1 MVCLDTDFIIALLRA
16 QSEAVKKAE
25 ELERRKERNTTTP
38 ISAFELYIGAYLS
51 KKSQEN
57 LKLVTD
63 FLENVDIL
71 NFDLLAAEIAG
82 KIEAELE
89 RTGRPIGIRDS
100 MVAGIALRHEQKIIT
115 RNIKHFNQ
123 IPNISYESW

>member
-1 MVCLDTDFIIALLRA
+1 MVCFDTDFIIALLRG

-38 ISAFELYIGAYLS
+38 LNAFELYIGAHLS

-82 KIEAELE
+82 KIGAELE
-89 RTGRPIGIRDS
+89 RAGRPIGVRDS
-100 MVAGIALRHEQKIIT
+100 MVAGIALRYEQKIVT
-115 RNIKHFNQ
+115 KNIKHFSQ
-123 IPNISYESW
+123 ISNVSYESW